1 MSKAD
6 DIFYKTMLLT
16 VRRIIKAGFQD
27 FWRNGWLSAATVSV
41 MALAL
46 SMVMGLLLLSVLTE
60 ALIANLENKIDVA
73 VYFNPGTVETDILKI
88 KNDLFSLPEVKNVAY
103 VSEEDALVRFKER
116 HKDDPVISQALEELD
131 VNPLEASLN
140 IKVKDTEMFPA
151 VVSFLEKSEYQSIV
165 SKVNYYENK
174 DVIMRLTAAIS
185 AIRKGGAVISIILA
199 VIAMLV
205 AFNTI
210 RITIYTLKD
219 EIGIMKLVGATNWFV
234 RGPFLI
240 AGALYG
246 VVASLVT
253 MLVFYPLV
261 FGLSPAMSRF
271 FPGADL
277 LQYFQH
283 NFLTLWLILLG
294 VGVVLSV
301 AGSVIAIGKYLKI

>member
-1 MSKAD
+1 
-6 DIFYKTMLLT
+6 
-16 VRRIIKAGFQD
+16 
-27 FWRNGWLSAATVSV
+27 
-41 MALAL
+41 
-46 SMVMGLLLLSVLTE
+46 MG
-60 ALIANLENKIDVA
+60 D
-73 VYFNPGTVETDILKI
+73 Y
-88 KNDLFSLPEVKNVAY
+88 
-103 VSEEDALVRFKER
+103 SEEDFAVDGEGAPGGKGAVEVALDHREDGFDLPSLAVGLFGE
-116 HKDDPVISQALEELD
+116 AL
-131 VNPLEASLN
+131 AQ
-140 IKVKDTEMFPA
+140 FPA
-151 VVSFLEKSEYQSIV
+151 VVSFLERSEYQAIV

-185 AIRKGGAVISIILA
+185 AIRKGGAALSIILG
-199 VIAMLV
+199 VIAGLV

-253 MLVFYPLV
+253 MFVFYPLV
-261 FGLSPAMSRF
+261 FALSPAMSRF

-277 LQYFQH
+277 LVYFQH
-283 NFLTLWLILLG
+283 NFLALWLILLS